1 MEGAGINEFGFENSN
16 YNAEEWQEIM
26 LKEKLKN
33 DLRNPPHNSRVVSR
47 REISPHQTYWVSPES
62 YFTDFGVSNIEND
75 NTPSSGLFRHKISR
89 LDSDKTRPKQQM
101 GDDSFIEEELEYPE
115 QDHSEYD
122 DCKKDDLPP
131 SEVTDHS
138 DITRVERPT
147 RIQSQNPVQP

>member
-1 MEGAGINEFGFENSN
+1 MEDAGINEFGFENSN

-33 DLRNPPHNSRVVSR
+33 DLRNPPQNSRAESKE
-47 REISPHQTYWVSPES
+47 EIKPNETFWVSPES
-62 YFTDFGVSNIEND
+62 YFTDFGVTNIEND

-101 GDDSFIEEELEYPE
+101 GDDSSIDEEQDPTE
-115 QDHSEYD
+115 QDHSQSD
-122 DCKKDDLPP
+122 DCKKNYLPP

-147 RIQSQNPVQP
+147 RIESQNPVQP